1 MKDPYQT
8 LEVPRDATA
17 AEIKKAHRKRAK
29 ATHPDR
35 AGGDEE
41 AFKQVATAYAL
52 LSDAQARAHYDRTG
66 EAPHPAPA
74 ISAAEQLILTI
85 FHTVIMP
92 SGNVEDVLGGIRKDL
107 DRKLAKLREDLA
119 AAKEGEAISAA
130 ELGRYRLRQGA
141 GADETGEGNLL
152 ETAFRQLVI
161 NAQRAQASLTAA
173 VETHQEALHHLDLYE
188 DTRPADPGPE
198 EEPGFAFRGFHFR
211 PYGKRDW

>member
-1 MKDPYQT
+1 MNDPYQT
-8 LEVPRDATA
+8 LEVPRDAS
-17 AEIKKAHRKRAK
+17 AEDIKRAHRKLAK

-41 AFKQVATAYAL
+41 AFKQVAAAYAL
-52 LSDAQARAHYDRTG
+52 LSDPQARAHYDRTG
-66 EAPHPAPA
+66 EAPQPVPT

-92 SGNVEDVLGGIRKDL
+92 SGDLEDVLGRIRKDL
-107 DRKLAKLREDLA
+107 KRKLAKMREDLV

-130 ELGRYRLRQGA
+130 ELGRYRLRQDA
-141 GADETGEGNLL
+141 GADDTGEANLL

-173 VETHQEALHHLDLYE
+173 VETHEEALRHLDLYE
-188 DTRPADPGPE
+188 DTRPPE
-198 EEPGFAFRGFHFR
+198 PEDEPGF
-211 PYGKRDW
+211 PYGGFRFRVNPWTPRG